1 MPALTPDQIN
11 QILNLIATY
20 EQGAPN
26 VTPSPAWT
34 AAVGAASIEALGGQ
48 DSYDLFALING
59 FQQEYAAAQQLGM
72 TLPTPDPFTARVYEL
87 YQNPDS

>member
-11 QILNLIATY
+11 QILDLVATY

-26 VTPSPAWT
+26 VTPSAAWT
-34 AAVGAASIEALGGQ
+34 AAVGAASIEAFGGE
-48 DSYDLFALING
+48 DSYDAFAIVFG
-59 FQQEYAAAQQLGM
+59 FQQEYIAAQALGM